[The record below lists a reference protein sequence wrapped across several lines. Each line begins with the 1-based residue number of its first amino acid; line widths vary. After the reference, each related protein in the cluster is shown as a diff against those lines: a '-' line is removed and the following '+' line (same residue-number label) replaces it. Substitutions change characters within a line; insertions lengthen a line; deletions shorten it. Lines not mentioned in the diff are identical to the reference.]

1 MPKREITDIGDA
13 RLVRALAH
21 PLRIRILGILEN
33 RVASPSEIAEELGVP
48 TSNVSYHVRMLRGF
62 RLIKLVR
69 RAQRRGAIEH
79 YYEAVGRIGIS
90 DRAWSQVPDAV
101 KEAMTAAILRQIG
114 DYVNSA
120 AQLGGFDRAE
130 THVTRTPM
138 VLDDEG
144 FKQLS
149 KELMAFYERA
159 RAIAA
164 ESEQRVSSDPH
175 AENIDAGLVLM
186 LFEGQDFTAKPAGSG
201 AQRRARS
208 RSERAARSPA

>member
-33 RVASPSEIAEELGVP
+33 RVASPSGIAAELGVP
-48 TSNVSYHVRMLRGF
+48 TANVSYHVRMLRGYG
-62 RLIKLVR
+62 LIKLVR
-69 RAQRRGAIEH
+69 RQQRRGAVEH

-101 KEAMTAAILRQIG
+101 QEAMVGATLRQVS

-120 AQLGGFDRAE
+120 ALAGGFKRPE

-138 VLDDEG
+138 VLDESG
-144 FKQLS
+144 LKQLS
-149 KELMAFYERA
+149 EELMAFYERA
-159 RAIAA
+159 RAIAE
-164 ESEQRVSSDPH
+164 ESERRVADAPH
-175 AENIDAGLVLM
+175 DERIDAGLVLM
-186 LFEGQDFTAKPAGSG
+186 LFEGEDFAPRPVPSRRRRTSGSRQRTAP
-201 AQRRARS
+201 
-208 RSERAARSPA
+208 P

>member
-33 RVASPSEIAEELGVP
+33 RVASPSEIAEELGLP
-48 TSNVSYHVRMLRGF
+48 TANVSYHVRMLRGYG
-62 RLIKLVR
+62 LIKLVR
-69 RAQRRGAIEH
+69 RQQRRGAVEH
-79 YYEAVGRIGIS
+79 YYEAVARIGIS

-101 KEAMTAAILRQIG
+101 KEAMVGAILQQVS

-120 AQLGGFDRAE
+120 ALTGGFERPE

-138 VLDDEG
+138 VLDETG

-149 KELMAFYERA
+149 KELMTFYDRA
-159 RAIAA
+159 RAIAEA
-164 ESEQRVSSDPH
+164 SEQRVAAAPH
-175 AENIDAGLVLM
+175 DDHIDAGLVLM
-186 LFEGQDFTAKPAGSG
+186 LFEGQDFEPMPVPPRRRRTSGSR
-201 AQRRARS
+201 Q
-208 RSERAARSPA
+208 RAAR